1 MRGRDG
7 DMAETDSVHATRFE
21 AAVKVI
27 QSLPKNGECG
37 LGRGEGKAGGIGR
50 GLAASPAPAGW
61 AGPGA
66 RGAAASGASG
76 PRHGRRRSG
85 PGQQGRPGLGARQQ
99 AKAGEP
105 LGNRGRSGATS
116 SPEETGVRGLQGHDR
131 RSSLRRREEG
141 PVSTPGRAAGRAG
154 EGPRPPRNPGSD
166 LAASEL
172 PTGVAA
178 AERVNRRKKVSDLY
192 FDKSKKKMLV
202 ITYIVHSSVVKL
214 GLLRC

>member
-50 GLAASPAPAGW
+50 GLAAWPAPAGW

-66 RGAAASGASG
+66 RGDEA
-76 PRHGRRRSG
+76 PV
-85 PGQQGRPGLGARQQ
+85 L
-99 AKAGEP
+99 P
-105 LGNRGRSGATS
+105 L
-116 SPEETGVRGLQGHDR
+116 P
-131 RSSLRRREEG
+131 
-141 PVSTPGRAAGRAG
+141 PGRAAPGMGGGAAGRGSRAAPG
-154 EGPRPPRNPGSD
+154 WVLGSRRKLENRLETAVLVVPPPRPKKRGFRATTEGPPSGAGRRGRSAPP
-166 LAASEL
+166 AALGKGLGLPETLEATWRLRSCRQEL
-172 PTGVAA
+172 LLLRELT
-178 AERVNRRKKVSDLY
+178 EEKKVSDLY

-202 ITYIVHSSVVKL
+202 ITYIIHSSVVKL